1 MKIVYVFSS
10 LATVGGTERILT
22 EKINYIIKHF
32 GYDVTIITC
41 YQPVNATNTF
51 ELSENVKQINID
63 IPYYL
68 QYKHKY
74 PKRLWVKW
82 KSNRCLR
89 KSISKIVQ
97 EINPDILIGVSRFKA
112 NYVSSIKCNAIKII
126 ECHEVRYNTISDIG
140 IKRSL
145 PARIFLK
152 IHEYFY
158 FKTIERNAN
167 IVVTLTEQDK
177 ILWKKA
183 KRIEVIPD
191 FSTMQI
197 CHHSDVS
204 SKRVIF
210 AGRLEWEKGV
220 GRLIEIWSIVCSK
233 HPDWHLD
240 IYGEGRMYN
249 TLVALIKIY
258 KARNLTIHKF
268 TPNISQEFATSSICA
283 VTSYFEGYSLV
294 ILESLK
300 HGVPCVA
307 FDCPFGP
314 RSIIID
320 ANCGFLVDNNDIR
333 LFAERLCFL
342 IENEQLRKDFSKA
355 AIQQAKKF
363 DVDIIMNKWKCLF
376 ENSLKEKDD
385 KSIN

>member
-22 EKINYIIKHF
+22 EKINYLTGHF

-41 YQPVNATNTF
+41 YQPVHAANTF
-51 ELSENVKQINID
+51 LLSKDVRQINID

-68 QYKHKY
+68 QYKYKY

-82 KSNRCLR
+82 KSNRLLR
-89 KSISKIVQ
+89 KSISKEVQ

-112 NYVSSIKCNAIKII
+112 NYISSIKCNAKKII

-140 IKRSL
+140 VERSL
-145 PARIFLK
+145 PARVSLRIY
-152 IHEYFY
+152 EYFY
-158 FKTIERNAN
+158 FRTVERNSDV
-167 IVVTLTEQDK
+167 VVTLTDQDK
-177 ILWKKA
+177 LLWRKA
-183 KRIEVIPD
+183 RRIDVIPD
-191 FSTMQI
+191 FSTMPI
-197 CHHSDVS
+197 SRLSDCTP
-204 SKRVIF
+204 KRVIA
-210 AGRLEWEKGV
+210 AGRLEWEKGI
-220 GRLIEIWSIVCSK
+220 GRLIEAWSIVCSR

-249 TLVALIKIY
+249 TLMALIKIY
-258 KARNLTIHKF
+258 KAKNMTIHTF
-268 TPNISQEFATSSICA
+268 TPDISQEYAKSSICA
-283 VTSYFEGYSLV
+283 VTSYFEGFSLV

-314 RSIIID
+314 RSIISD
-320 ANCGFLVDNNDIR
+320 ASCGFLVDNGDIR
-333 LFAERLCFL
+333 VYAERLCLL

-355 AIQQAKKF
+355 AIQQAKTF
-363 DVDIIMNKWKCLF
+363 DVDVIMNQWRCLF
-376 ENSLKEKDD
+376 ESLYDEGR
-385 KSIN
+385 SIN

>member
-1 MKIVYVFSS
+1 MKIAYIFPT
-10 LATVGGTERILT
+10 LAKTGGTERMIT
-22 EKINYIIKHF
+22 EKANYFAEQF

-158 FKTIERNAN
+158 F
-167 IVVTLTEQDK
+167 
-177 ILWKKA
+177 ILV
-183 KRIEVIPD
+183 E
-191 FSTMQI
+191 
-197 CHHSDVS
+197 
-204 SKRVIF
+204 
-210 AGRLEWEKGV
+210 
-220 GRLIEIWSIVCSK
+220 
-233 HPDWHLD
+233 
-240 IYGEGRMYN
+240 
-249 TLVALIKIY
+249 
-258 KARNLTIHKF
+258 
-268 TPNISQEFATSSICA
+268 
-283 VTSYFEGYSLV
+283 YF
-294 ILESLK
+294 
-300 HGVPCVA
+300 
-307 FDCPFGP
+307 
-314 RSIIID
+314 
-320 ANCGFLVDNNDIR
+320 
-333 LFAERLCFL
+333 
-342 IENEQLRKDFSKA
+342 
-355 AIQQAKKF
+355 
-363 DVDIIMNKWKCLF
+363 
-376 ENSLKEKDD
+376 
-385 KSIN
+385 

>member
-22 EKINYIIKHF
+22 EKINYIIKNF

-140 IKRSL
+140 VERSL
-145 PARIFLK
+145 PARVFLA
-152 IHEYFY
+152 IYEYFY
-158 FKTIERNAN
+158 FRTVERHSDV
-167 IVVTLTEQDK
+167 VVTLTEQDK
-177 ILWKKA
+177 QLWKKA
-183 KRIEVIPD
+183 RRIDVIPD
-191 FSTMQI
+191 FSTMPI
-197 CHHSDVS
+197 NRLSDCT
-204 SKRVIF
+204 SKRVISV
-210 AGRLEWEKGV
+210 GRLEWEKGI
-220 GRLIEIWSIVCSK
+220 GRLIQAWSIVCQR
-233 HPDWHLD
+233 HLDWHLD
-240 IYGEGRMYN
+240 IYGEGRMYH
-249 TLVALIKIY
+249 TLMALIKIY
-258 KARNLTIHKF
+258 KARNLTIHTF
-268 TPNISQEFATSSICA
+268 TPNISQEYAKSSICA
-283 VTSYFEGYSLV
+283 VTSYFEGFSLA
-294 ILESLK
+294 ILESLR

-314 RSIIID
+314 RSIISD
-320 ANCGFLVDNNDIR
+320 ASCGFLVGNGDIR
-333 LFAERLCFL
+333 VFAERLCLL
-342 IENEQLRKDFSKA
+342 IENEQLRQDFSKA
-355 AIQQAKKF
+355 AIEQAKSF
-363 DVDIIMNKWKCLF
+363 NVDVIMRQWKSLF
-376 ENSLKEKDD
+376 ESL
-385 KSIN
+385 

>member
-22 EKINYIIKHF
+22 EKINYIIKNF

-158 FKTIERNAN
+158 FRTIERNAN

-177 ILWKKA
+177 LLWKKA

-268 TPNISQEFATSSICA
+268 TSNISQEFATSSICA

-333 LFAERLCFL
+333 LFAER
-342 IENEQLRKDFSKA
+342 RTA
-355 AIQQAKKF
+355 
-363 DVDIIMNKWKCLF
+363 
-376 ENSLKEKDD
+376 
-385 KSIN
+385 

>member
-22 EKINYIIKHF
+22 EKINYITKHF

-41 YQPVNATNTF
+41 YQPVDYANTF
-51 ELSENVKQINID
+51 SLTNSVKQINLD

-68 QYKHKY
+68 QYKYKY

-82 KSNRCLR
+82 RFNRFLR
-89 KSISKIVQ
+89 KSISKTVQ
-97 EINPDILIGVSRFKA
+97 DINPDILIGVSRFKA
-112 NYVSSIKCNAIKII
+112 NCICSIKCNAKKII

-140 IKRSL
+140 VERSL
-145 PARIFLK
+145 LARAYLK

-158 FKTIERNAN
+158 FRTIERKAN
-167 IVVTLTEQDK
+167 VVVTLTDQDK
-177 ILWKKA
+177 LLWKKA
-183 KRIEVIPD
+183 KRIDVIPD

-197 CHHSDVS
+197 SHFSDCTP
-204 SKRVIF
+204 KRVIA
-210 AGRLEWEKGV
+210 AGRLEWEKGI
-220 GRLIEIWSIVCSK
+220 GRLIEIWSIVCSR
-233 HPDWHLD
+233 HADWHLD

-249 TLVALIKIY
+249 TLMALIKIY
-258 KARNLTIHKF
+258 KAKNITIHTF
-268 TPNISQEFATSSICA
+268 TSNISLEYAKSSICA
-283 VTSYFEGYSLV
+283 VTSYFEGFSLV

-314 RSIIID
+314 RSIISD
-320 ANCGFLVDNNDIR
+320 AHCGFLVDNGDIR
-333 LFAERLCFL
+333 LFAERLCLL

-355 AIQQAKKF
+355 AIQQAKNY
-363 DVDIIMNKWKCLF
+363 DVDVIMNKWKYLF
-376 ENSLKEKDD
+376 ESL
-385 KSIN
+385 